1 MRMQTYSVF
10 DYKRCLYKYYEAP
23 LDALPATGSF
33 REPQLG
39 GPPESLAVPLPAGA
53 RFVGEGTAAKGL
65 IAKQSS
71 SSALGFLDFSELP
84 FEYYW
89 WYYAG
94 LGITAWVVGRRLLQK
109 RKRSRR

>member
-10 DYKRCLYKYYEAP
+10 DYKRHLYKYYEAP
-23 LDALPATGSF
+23 LAALPATGSF

-39 GPPESLAVPLPAGA
+39 GAPESLAVPLPAGA
-53 RFVGEGTAAKGL
+53 RLVGEGTTAKGL
-65 IAKQSS
+65 IAAERG
-71 SSALGFLDFSELP
+71 ALGFLSFDELP

-94 LGITAWVVGRRLLQK
+94 LGLAAWFAGRRLLQK